1 MSVTIDRRPS
11 GAGPAL
17 PGTVTE
23 NRVDRV
29 HEGPSTPAPSLAPR
43 TGDDRVLAGTRALLV
58 AFLVFTALAV
68 VSLLSGRTQSFFA
81 WSIPSRAHATVLGA
95 AYAAGF
101 VLSALALAQRR
112 WSAVRVPVVTVTAF
126 TFLTL
131 VPTLLHLHRFHMM
144 ETGTARLAAWV
155 WLVVYLAVPFAGV
168 AVVVR
173 QEREGWGPD
182 LAPTRPMPA
191 PLAALLV
198 VQGTAL
204 AGVGAVLYTG
214 GTRVHEAIEMD
225 HPGWPWAVTPL
236 TSMVIGAWLL
246 SFGVAISLAVRA
258 RDLAG
263 MLVPAVA
270 YAAFGAFELVVLLAH
285 RTAPG
290 THPGYWWGMALVL
303 ASLVPTGI
311 YGAWAAGPAPAG
323 TRA

>member
-1 MSVTIDRRPS
+1 MSVTIDRRPP

-17 PGTVTE
+17 PGVVTE
-23 NRVDRV
+23 TPVARVDEDRGTPV
-29 HEGPSTPAPSLAPR
+29 LSPAPR
-43 TGDDRVLAGTRALLV
+43 IEDDRVLAGTRALLV

-68 VSLLSGRTQSFFA
+68 VSLVSGRTESFFA
-81 WSIPSRAHATVLGA
+81 WSIPSRAHATFLGA

-126 TFLTL
+126 TVLTL

-173 QEREGWGPD
+173 QERQGRRKGLLP
-182 LAPTRPMPA
+182 ARPMPA
-191 PLAALLV
+191 PLAVLLV
-198 VQGTAL
+198 VQGAAL
-204 AGVGAVLYTG
+204 VAVGAVLYAG
-214 GTRVHEAIEMD
+214 GTRVHEAIAMD
-225 HPGWPWAVTPL
+225 HPGWPWPVTPL

-246 SFGVAISLAVRA
+246 SFGVAIALAVRA

-263 MLVPAVA
+263 MLVPAIA
-270 YAAFGAFELVVLLAH
+270 YVAFGAFELVVLLAH

-290 THPGYWWGMALVL
+290 THAGYWWAMALIL

-311 YGAWAAGPAPAG
+311 YGAWATRRTASGPRG
-323 TRA
+323 